1 MLCFLA
7 CGLPLNKC
15 MPTDNFKKLPFYIQF
30 TIKLAMLLLICVLIV
45 FGHNILVP
53 VVFSILLSIL
63 LLPLANFL
71 ERKLRF
77 HRTLAN
83 FLSVLSA
90 MAVIAT
96 LIYFFSVQL
105 TSFLNDIPSIRQH
118 LQLHYLTFQNWLEH
132 TFNLSTSEQN
142 VVISTATSTVKDTGS
157 AVLGETFFTLTQSL
171 IYVIMVAIYSFL
183 ILFYRHLIR
192 NFLFQVFNESYKT
205 DVEEVLTGSK
215 VIVQKYMTG
224 LMIEMAIV
232 AILNSVTLMIIGV
245 KYAIFLGV
253 FSAVLNIIPYIG
265 IIMGILITSLVT
277 LTTSTHLSDIV
288 WIIVCFEIIHFIDSN
303 ILMPRIVGSKI
314 RINALVTIIGV
325 VIGGTLIGL
334 PGIFLALPTIA
345 IMKIIFDRIPDLRAW
360 GQLMGDDAYTE
371 PRSNIIDRLSGLRFR
386 KMKKKVSPELKS
398 FIQAEQGA

>member
-1 MLCFLA
+1 MIS
-7 CGLPLNKC
+7 P
-15 MPTDNFKKLPFYIQF
+15 DFKTLPFYIQF

-45 FGHNILVP
+45 YGHNIFVP
-53 VVFSILLSIL
+53 IVFSILLSIL
-63 LLPLANFL
+63 LLPMASFMEKKLHFHRILANLF
-71 ERKLRF
+71 
-77 HRTLAN
+77 
-83 FLSVLSA
+83 SVLFA
-90 MAVIAT
+90 MAVIAS

-105 TSFLNDIPSIRQH
+105 TRFLNDIPSIREH
-118 LQLHYLTFQNWLEH
+118 LQLHYLSFQNWLER
-132 TFNLSTSEQN
+132 TFDLSTSEQN
-142 VVISTATSTVKDTGS
+142 VVISTATSTVKDTGTV
-157 AVLGETFFTLTQSL
+157 VLGETFFTLTQSL
-171 IYVIMVAIYSFL
+171 FYVIMVAIYSFL

-192 NFLFQVFNESYKT
+192 NFLFQVFNASYKS

-215 VIVQKYMTG
+215 IIVQKYMTG

-232 AILNSVTLMIIGV
+232 AMLNSVTLMIIGV
-245 KYAIFLGV
+245 EYAIFLGV

-314 RINALVTIIGV
+314 RINALVTIVGV

-360 GQLMGDDAYTE
+360 GQLMGDDSYSETQG
-371 PRSNIIDRLSGLRFR
+371 NLFKRLSRLRIKR
-386 KMKKKVSPELKS
+386 MTKKISPDMKEI
-398 FIQAEQGA
+398 IQAD

>member
-1 MLCFLA
+1 MIS
-7 CGLPLNKC
+7 P
-15 MPTDNFKKLPFYIQF
+15 DFKTLPFYIQF

-45 FGHNILVP
+45 YGHNIFVP
-53 VVFSILLSIL
+53 IVFSILLSIL
-63 LLPLANFL
+63 LLPMASFMEKKLHFHRILANLF
-71 ERKLRF
+71 
-77 HRTLAN
+77 
-83 FLSVLSA
+83 SVLFA
-90 MAVIAT
+90 MAVIAS

-105 TSFLNDIPSIRQH
+105 TRFLNDIPSIREH
-118 LQLHYLTFQNWLEH
+118 LQLHYLSFQNWLER
-132 TFNLSTSEQN
+132 TFDLSTSEQN
-142 VVISTATSTVKDTGS
+142 VVISTATSTVKDTGTV
-157 AVLGETFFTLTQSL
+157 VLGETFFTLTQSL
-171 IYVIMVAIYSFL
+171 FYVIMVAIYSFL

-192 NFLFQVFNESYKT
+192 NFLFQVFNASYKS

-215 VIVQKYMTG
+215 IIVQKYMTG

-232 AILNSVTLMIIGV
+232 AMLNSVTLMIIGV
-245 KYAIFLGV
+245 EYAIFLGV

-314 RINALVTIIGV
+314 RINALVTIVGV

-360 GQLMGDDAYTE
+360 GQLMGDDSYSETQG
-371 PRSNIIDRLSGLRFR
+371 NLFKRLSRLRIKRMR
-386 KMKKKVSPELKS
+386 KKISPDMKEI
-398 FIQAEQGA
+398 IQAD

>member
-1 MLCFLA
+1 MISQ
-7 CGLPLNKC
+7 
-15 MPTDNFKKLPFYIQF
+15 DFKTLPFYIQF

-45 FGHNILVP
+45 YGHNIFVP
-53 VVFSILLSIL
+53 IVFSILLSIL
-63 LLPLANFL
+63 LLPMASFMEKKLHFHRILANLF
-71 ERKLRF
+71 
-77 HRTLAN
+77 
-83 FLSVLSA
+83 SVLFA
-90 MAVIAT
+90 MAVIAS

-105 TSFLNDIPSIRQH
+105 TRFLNDIPSIREH
-118 LQLHYLTFQNWLEH
+118 LQLHYLSFQNWLER

-142 VVISTATSTVKDTGS
+142 VVISTATSTVKDTGTV
-157 AVLGETFFTLTQSL
+157 VLGETFFTLTQSL
-171 IYVIMVAIYSFL
+171 FYVIMVAIYSFL

-192 NFLFQVFNESYKT
+192 NFLFQVFNASYKS

-215 VIVQKYMTG
+215 IIVQKYMTG

-232 AILNSVTLMIIGV
+232 AMLNSVTLMIIGV
-245 KYAIFLGV
+245 EYAIFLGV

-314 RINALVTIIGV
+314 RINALVTIVGV

-360 GQLMGDDAYTE
+360 GQLMGDDSYSETQGKL
-371 PRSNIIDRLSGLRFR
+371 IQRLSRLRIKRMR
-386 KMKKKVSPELKS
+386 KKISPDMKEI
-398 FIQAEQGA
+398 IQAD